1 MTQILIVED
10 EYIIAANLQ
19 ENLESLGYSVLGVA
33 SSAAGAIDKALAL
46 KPDIV
51 LMDIRLQ
58 GERDGI
64 HAAEQIWSLLQTP
77 VIYLTGHSD
86 KNTLDRAKIT
96 FPFGFILKPVKKQEL
111 YVAIETAL
119 NRYEREQFLSTVLQR
134 MGDGVIV
141 VDRQSRIK
149 YLNQVAEV
157 LTGWQQQ
164 EAADQ
169 NLMSVF
175 NLIDEETKQPI
186 ENPVT
191 PALQQRGIFYL
202 GCRVLLI
209 TKEGTTL
216 PISDSVA
223 CLTNNKGDL
232 TGAVLVFRDDTQRQL
247 QESRDLAL
255 QRTQLIER
263 QMEEMQRLSQLK
275 DDFLSTVSHELR
287 TPLAAIKMAIQMLEI
302 SLNRR
307 AASPL
312 DLIADATSPDATSSP
327 SNTQQVEQYLKILR
341 EQCEQELNLI
351 NDLLDLQYLGAQET
365 PIALTPID
373 LTEWVPHI
381 ADAFQDQA
389 QQRQQ
394 HLQVLLLPD
403 LPLLVSDLTLFTRIV
418 KELLTNA
425 CKYTPPGEAI
435 TVSAHPL
442 PEKLQLRVSNSGVE
456 IAEAEL
462 ARIFDKF
469 YRIPTNDRWNQ
480 GGTGLGLALI
490 QKLVVYLGGRIW
502 AESSSKQVHFIV
514 ELPILPPDTVAAG
527 AE

>member
-1 MTQILIVED
+1 MTQILVVED

-19 ENLESLGYSVLGVA
+19 ENLESLGYSVLDVA
-33 SSAAGAIDKALAL
+33 DSAAEAIDKAIAL

-64 HAAEQIWSLLQTP
+64 HAAEQIWNLLQIP

-96 FPFGFILKPVKKQEL
+96 FPFGYILKPVKKQEL

-149 YLNQVAEV
+149 YLNQVAEL

-164 EAADQ
+164 EAIDQ

-175 NLIDEETKQPI
+175 NLVDEETGQPL

-191 PALQQRGIFYL
+191 TAFQQSGIFHLRY
-202 GCRVLLI
+202 RVVLI
-209 TKEGTTL
+209 TKEGATL
-216 PISDSVA
+216 PICDSVA

-247 QESRDLAL
+247 QEKHNLAL

-263 QMEEMQRLSQLK
+263 QMQEMQRLSQLK

-302 SLNRR
+302 SLDRR
-307 AASPL
+307 TSAPL
-312 DLIADATSPDATSSP
+312 ESSGATSPNA
-327 SNTQQVEQYLKILR
+327 NAQQVEQYLKILR

-351 NDLLDLQYLGAQET
+351 NDLLDLQYLGAEET
-365 PIALTPID
+365 PIALMPID

-381 ADAFQDQA
+381 ADVFQAQA

-394 HLQVLLLPD
+394 HLQVLLSPN
-403 LPLLVSDLTLFTRIV
+403 LPLLVSDLSLFTRIV

-462 ARIFDKF
+462 ARVFDKF
-469 YRIPTNDRWNQ
+469 YRIPTSDRWNQ

-490 QKLVVYLGGRIW
+490 QKLVMYLGGRIW
-502 AESSSKQVHFIV
+502 AESSSEQVHIIV
-514 ELPILPPDTVAAG
+514 ELPILPPDTVAAKG